1 MIRPWKTITN
11 SPFLRIA
18 LLSAV
23 LSGIG
28 CFVMWDYNRVNRN
41 FLQLKTLLTDT
52 RCQTAGKDKTR
63 VARFVSD
70 SVSITDN
77 DTGTII
83 ETLAVPPCT
92 R

>member
-1 MIRPWKTITN
+1 MDINRN
-11 SPFLRIA
+11 SPISCNQDMGFFL
-18 LLSAV
+18 
-23 LSGIG
+23 
-28 CFVMWDYNRVNRN
+28 F
-41 FLQLKTLLTDT
+41 
-52 RCQTAGKDKTR
+52 KDKTR